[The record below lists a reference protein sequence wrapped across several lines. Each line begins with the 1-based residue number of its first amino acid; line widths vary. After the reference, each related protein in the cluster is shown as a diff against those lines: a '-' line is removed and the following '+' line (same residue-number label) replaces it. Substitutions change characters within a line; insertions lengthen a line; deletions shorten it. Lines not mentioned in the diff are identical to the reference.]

1 MNQSPLSR
9 RRHDDFLDTDEA
21 ILPDA
26 EDDNHSPARS
36 ASNVNEELPSTKQP
50 VTPSKSASP
59 PVLSGSKRKFS
70 ATEDEI
76 TFSPLPITNT
86 NTVDDFQFTRAVDL
100 RTDRPKV
107 AVEIVNEH
115 VVPAKKQPSKKGPAA
130 KRRVLEPSTLSR
142 FCTCNI

>member
-21 ILPDA
+21 ILPDDNE
-26 EDDNHSPARS
+26 EDDSHSPAGS
-36 ASNVNEELPSTKQP
+36 ASNVNEESSKQP

-70 ATEDEI
+70 AMEDEI
-76 TFSPLPITNT
+76 TFSPLPIMNT
-86 NTVDDFQFTRAVDL
+86 NTVDDDFQFTRAVDL

-115 VVPAKKQPSKKGPAA
+115 VIPAKKQLSKKGPGA

-142 FCTCNI
+142 SCT